1 MPIPSSLSSQIKYPL
16 DFSFSDPDF
25 NKFKEIVQFLEKICD
40 FNEPR
45 AELEQYSLP
54 NEIIAFILLIS
65 KSDLINRNVVDFGCG
80 TGRLSLP
87 IAKFFSKSVLGID
100 ADISVCKQFLE
111 NVKKTKVR
119 TDLLISS
126 VEFIEV
132 NNWKKLSPTTIMNPP
147 FGTKRRGIDQVFLK
161 KALKFSNVVLS
172 VHKSSNSSRR
182 LWKDIATS
190 FNKKFQILA
199 TFGFSIK
206 RTFLFQTRDRH
217 SVEVDLLRF
226 SEIE

>member
-1 MPIPSSLSSQIKYPL
+1 MPIPPSLSSKIKQPG
-16 DFSFSDPDF
+16 DFSFSDSDYRI
-25 NKFKEIVQFLEKICD
+25 FKNIVCFLEEIND
-40 FNEPR
+40 FNEPKVK
-45 AELEQYSLP
+45 LEQYSLS

-65 KSDLINRNVVDFGCG
+65 KYDLINRNVVDFGCG
-80 TGRLSLP
+80 TGRLTLP
-87 IAKFFSKSVLGID
+87 IHKFFSKRVLGVD
-100 ADISVCKQFLE
+100 SDISVGNQFLE
-111 NVKKTKVR
+111 NMKKVNVR

-132 NNWKKLSPTTIMNPP
+132 KKWRKMSPTTIMNPP

-172 VHKSSNSSRR
+172 VHKSSKSSRR

-190 FNKKFQILA
+190 FNKKVKILA
-199 TFGFSIK
+199 TFEFSIK
-206 RTFLFQTRDRH
+206 RTFLFHTQNEY

-226 SEIE
+226 SEI